1 MRERTANHEVGTKVN
16 YRGMTMPAEILSGP
30 HKSPGAARYLIMKA
44 DGNVSLV
51 PEQDLT
57 RIVPRLDKIAGTMA
71 MTLYGMPYAA
81 LNQRDRLRVAHVSS
95 RLLTIADETRGEA

>member
-1 MRERTANHEVGTKVN
+1 MANHKVGAKVN

-57 RIVPRLDKIAGTMA
+57 HIVPRLDKIAGTMA
-71 MTLYGMPYAA
+71 MTLYGIPYAA
-81 LNQRDRLRVAHVSS
+81 LNRRDQLKVAHVSS